1 MCNNYEDQ
9 LQNIQDDLKKE
20 QVRAKSFERN
30 LNSEIQMAENQQ
42 KYIAELEESL
52 KNTVSNSDQSNM
64 ILVRYSSMTL
74 A

>member
-52 KNTVSNSDQSNM
+52 KNTVSNSDEQVGS
-64 ILVRYSSMTL
+64 
-74 A
+74 

>member
-30 LNSEIQMAENQQ
+30 LNSEIHTTESQQ
-42 KYIAELEESL
+42 KYIAELEDTL
-52 KNTVSNSDQSNM
+52 KKTVSEADEQV
-64 ILVRYSSMTL
+64 I
-74 A
+74 

>member
-42 KYIAELEESL
+42 KYITELEESL
-52 KNTVSNSDQSNM
+52 KKTVSNSEDQVGS
-64 ILVRYSSMTL
+64 
-74 A
+74 